1 MCREIYDVAFILDG
15 SGSVSRANFRH
26 LKQFTKDAVT
36 ALNVSGEGSHVAIIE
51 YSDQPELISGF
62 DTFTGTEWT
71 QANLDDKIDG
81 MKQSGGHTFINRAI
95 QFAND
100 EVFREDKGMRPD
112 VKQVSMTRCR
122 RATVPW

>member
-1 MCREIYDVAFILDG
+1 MAFILDG
-15 SGSVSRANFRH
+15 SGSISRHNFRL
-26 LKQFTKDAVT
+26 LKQFTKDAV
-36 ALNVSGEGSHVAIIE
+36 AAFNVNGEGSHVAIIE
-51 YSDQPELISGF
+51 YSDQPKLISGF
-62 DTFTGTEWT
+62 DAFSGTEWT

-81 MKQSGGHTFINRAI
+81 MKQSEGYTYINRAI
-95 QFAND
+95 QFAKD